1 MIIDAHQDIAYNI
14 LAHRRDYT
22 RPVAETRALEGPR
35 EYDVATL
42 GLPDALA
49 GGVGVV
55 FGTLY
60 VAPADSGLAQKGR
73 CYGTADEA
81 RELALEQLA
90 VYRGLARHPQVR
102 LVETR
107 ADLAAVRASWDRGEP
122 VQGIV
127 LLMEGADPIRTP
139 AETAEWYAA
148 GVRLVGPAWKRTRYC
163 GGTGEPGPLTAE
175 GRALM
180 GELRRA
186 GIALDVS
193 HMAEA
198 SFWEALDLFDGPV
211 VASHS
216 NCRALV
222 PLGRPDR
229 HLSDP
234 MIRALVERDAVIGVV
249 LYNRF
254 LDDDWAYERGK
265 SALGL
270 DSALRHIDHIC
281 QIAGDARHVAIGSDF
296 DGGFGAE
303 AIPRE
308 LDSVADL
315 GRIGAALRATGLG
328 AADVEAVLS
337 GNWLRILERTLPEDA
352 SDKQRQDTQLC

>member
-14 LAHRRDYT
+14 LAHQRDYT
-22 RPVAETRALEGPR
+22 RAVAETRALEGPR
-35 EYDVATL
+35 ALDIATL

-49 GGVGVV
+49 GGVGLV

-60 VAPADSGLAQKGR
+60 VSPHGTGTTPAER
-73 CYGTADEA
+73 CYRDAEQA
-81 RELALEQLA
+81 RALALEQLA
-90 VYRGLARHPQVR
+90 LYRELAHHPQIR
-102 LVETR
+102 LVESR
-107 ADLAAVRASWDRGEP
+107 ADLAAVRTAWERGAP

-127 LLMEGADPIRTP
+127 VLMEGADPIRTP
-139 AETAEWYAA
+139 AEAAEWHAA
-148 GVRLVGPAWKRTRYC
+148 GVRLVGPAWQRTRYC
-163 GGTGEPGPLTAE
+163 GGTGAPGPLTPE

-186 GIALDVS
+186 GLTLDVS

-198 SFWEALDLFDGPV
+198 SFWEALELFDGPL

-222 PLGRPDR
+222 PRGRPDR
-229 HLSDP
+229 HLSDA

-254 LDDDWAYERGK
+254 LDDDWTYEQGK
-265 SALGL
+265 AALGL
-270 DSALRHIDHIC
+270 DRVLRHIDHIC
-281 QIAGDARHVAIGSDF
+281 QIAGDAAHVAIGSDF

-303 AIPRE
+303 GIPRE

-315 GRIGAALRATGLG
+315 PRIGAALRDAGFS
-328 AADVEAVLS
+328 AADTQAVLAD
-337 GNWLRILERTLPEDA
+337 NWLRILERTLPD
-352 SDKQRQDTQLC
+352 R